1 MPNLKYVMLLNNT
14 FDWAYE
20 PIMSLLLFILPTQL
34 ICFLKKAFCKTVAKG
49 QTHLMKGKN
58 YCKAGLKIRS
68 VANIAKQLD
77 TSQSNWRPS
86 EYSKTALLLRA
97 IFIQ

>member
-1 MPNLKYVMLLNNT
+1 
-14 FDWAYE
+14 
-20 PIMSLLLFILPTQL
+20 
-34 ICFLKKAFCKTVAKG
+34 
-49 QTHLMKGKN
+49 MKGKN